1 MDLDGRYVSLLDSLS
16 SYCFTPLEELQD
28 WAKDLSVAR
37 PVRVIG
43 KFCETNDGVMLA
55 QDNVQVQCNFKQMRH
70 KFLMNFSEYFECLGE
85 YNGGV
90 LYPHIVMTAAGVNI
104 KMYKEISKLV
114 YFSRL

>member
-85 YNGGV
+85 YV
-90 LYPHIVMTAAGVNI
+90 LLCGE
-104 KMYKEISKLV
+104 EIEWRCVVSAHSHDS
-114 YFSRL
+114 SRR